1 MSILFVGRPGDG
13 QTAWATSEPPAVL
26 VVDDSGGLFVWS
38 DGVYRWL
45 KSPD

>member
-1 MSILFVGRPGDG
+1 M
-13 QTAWATSEPPAVL
+13 L